1 MSDLQ
6 KITEEQMDA
15 VGVCSAPDVLSGSTS
30 ENKAVFDKMVRQLV
44 APAYNA
50 AVDAIEA
57 INQTETGVEAAEA
70 KRAAAESGRVEAE
83 AGRADAE
90 AARVRAEQD
99 RQEAEQTRSD
109 GESARQKAENAREE
123 AEQTRAAAEKSR
135 IDAEAARRQ
144 AEQQR
149 VDSTTGIVAQ
159 ATGQAKAARDSAVLA
174 QSWAVGDTGTRE
186 GENTDNARYWAKQ
199 AHMAAGGGVVSF
211 NGRTGSVI
219 PKKGDYTAADVGAA
233 PDGYGLGANNP
244 RFPSGYDA
252 NQALTSGWWQAS
264 VNVPGNAW
272 CLLFVLARGD
282 IVYQEALTDRDASGI
297 ESTCRLRRVLFRGTW
312 TQWEWVNPPMQIGV
326 EYRTTERWD
335 KKPVYATIFY
345 FGLLPNASRKTISHN
360 IQNVQSIVNIV
371 AIGSNGAILNDIELA
386 GSNFTANNSVIACQ
400 SSVDQS
406 SVTATVLL
414 KYTKTSD

>member
-1 MSDLQ
+1 MASYTPNLNLLMKDPVTDGADTFNIETMLNENWE
-6 KITEEQMDA
+6 KIDRQ
-15 VGVCSAPDVLSGSTS
+15 VL
-30 ENKAVFDKMVRQLV
+30 R
-44 APAYNA
+44 
-50 AVDAIEA
+50 AI
-57 INQTETGVEAAEA
+57 
-70 KRAAAESGRVEAE
+70 AAAAAYDAGKTYQQGDFCTQGGLLYRANQAIAQPEAWT
-83 AGRADAE
+83 AGHWTE
-90 AARVRAEQD
+90 I
-99 RQEAEQTRSD
+99 S
-109 GESARQKAENAREE
+109 
-123 AEQTRAAAEKSR
+123 
-135 IDAEAARRQ
+135 I
-144 AEQQR
+144 
-149 VDSTTGIVAQ
+149 
-159 ATGQAKAARDSAVLA
+159 
-174 QSWAVGDTGTRE
+174 
-186 GENTDNARYWAKQ
+186 TD
-199 AHMAAGGGVVSF
+199 
-211 NGRTGSVI
+211 VI
-219 PKKGDYTAADVGAA
+219 RGLTAADVGAA